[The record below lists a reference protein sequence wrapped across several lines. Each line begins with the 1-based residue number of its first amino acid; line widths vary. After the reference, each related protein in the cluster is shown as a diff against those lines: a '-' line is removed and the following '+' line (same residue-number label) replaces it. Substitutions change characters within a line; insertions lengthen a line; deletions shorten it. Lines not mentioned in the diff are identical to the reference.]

1 MIKLERFKTLWLVIW
16 VLSVFT
22 LISGLIFITD
32 TQISDFQK
40 TVANLFVQVGGAFF
54 FALTAGYVFEK
65 IQNAEGYSLLWLFS
79 QEFRKAGLV
88 DFYADRDDDAEKAL
102 KEAFEKHRKG
112 EVLLAGASLRVFLVQ
127 GQPFYSKVESMLN
140 REGSSKITVKA
151 LTCNPEKN
159 RELPFRSFIEEFNQD
174 GSFPKKKSLKWDWEK
189 KINFSFSD
197 FEQKFFK
204 NHGIYAPSKDR
215 LRVNRD
221 LDGTRGGIIALKG
234 IAEGADN
241 SFEHREFECAP
252 YCTVIIFPGKAF
264 YTANIFYNDA
274 PANLPMMVFHKS
286 SEVYKKLVTHVKF
299 MWWVS
304 DPDPDV
310 RLKNA

>member
-1 MIKLERFKTLWLVIW
+1 
-16 VLSVFT
+16 
-22 LISGLIFITD
+22 
-32 TQISDFQK
+32 
-40 TVANLFVQVGGAFF
+40 
-54 FALTAGYVFEK
+54 
-65 IQNAEGYSLLWLFS
+65 
-79 QEFRKAGLV
+79 
-88 DFYADRDDDAEKAL
+88 
-102 KEAFEKHRKG
+102 
-112 EVLLAGASLRVFLVQ
+112 
-127 GQPFYSKVESMLN
+127 MLN

-252 YCTVIIFPGKAF
+252 YCTVII
-264 YTANIFYNDA
+264 YQ
-274 PANLPMMVFHKS
+274 
-286 SEVYKKLVTHVKF
+286 
-299 MWWVS
+299 
-304 DPDPDV
+304 
-310 RLKNA
+310 